1 MLSKRD
7 LAKYPWTKEAA
18 ELVKTLDISI
28 SKLANDYKE
37 VIERA
42 KERVADAVEYDERLI
57 SLQTDTNEILSFP
70 VARLLIVLLGDDLLK
85 ARWADVESKRAQSL
99 LEHEEDDKI
108 IWMTTGTFGWDISK
122 TRRIIDGILY
132 DWKMHF
138 FDYLDFAP
146 KFHDIRWKL
155 INRGISEGFVF
166 LEKREIVRLVA
177 EALKWKIVEREIS
190 DPPRL
195 EDVPS
200 GIQDA
205 TLWLKELWKKRRK
218 KIREYRDLEG
228 PVRREAFPPCM
239 TQLISAISA
248 GKSLSHQG
256 RFAVTT
262 FLIRIGTPTDR
273 IIEIYRSA
281 PDFREEIARYQV
293 EHIGGLRGGR
303 TKYTP
308 PSCNTLRTYG
318 LCPKGDPICDRVK
331 HPLGFYRLK
340 RRSLKAK

>member
-7 LAKYPWTKEAA
+7 LAKYPWTNEAA

-42 KERVADAVEYDERLI
+42 KERVVDAVEHGGEVI
-57 SLQTDTNEILSFP
+57 SWQTDTNEILSFP
-70 VARLLIVLLGDDLLK
+70 VARLLIVLLGDNLLK
-85 ARWADVESKRAQSL
+85 ARWADFESKRAQTL
-99 LEHEEDDKI
+99 LEPEEDDKI
-108 IWMTTGTFGWDISK
+108 IWITTKTFGWGISK
-122 TRRIIDGILY
+122 TRRIIDDVLY

-138 FDYLDFAP
+138 SDYLEFAP

-166 LEKREIVRLVA
+166 LEKRETVRLVA
-177 EALKWKIVEREIS
+177 EAVKWRIIEREIP

-200 GIQDA
+200 EVQDA
-205 TLWLKELWKKRRK
+205 TLRLKELWKKHRRR
-218 KIREYRDLEG
+218 IREYGDMEG

-239 TQLISAISA
+239 KQLISAISES
-248 GKSLSHQG
+248 KSLSHQG
-256 RFAVTT
+256 RFAITT

-273 IIEIYRSA
+273 IIKIYRSA

-308 PSCNTLRTYG
+308 PSCSTLRTYG